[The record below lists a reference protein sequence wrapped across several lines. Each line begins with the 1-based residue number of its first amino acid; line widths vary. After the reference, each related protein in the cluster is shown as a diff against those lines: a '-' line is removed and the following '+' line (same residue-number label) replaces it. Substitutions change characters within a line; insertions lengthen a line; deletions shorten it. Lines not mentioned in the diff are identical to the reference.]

1 MKIAKKNITRFSIAL
16 LVGFVISQAF
26 IGWRW
31 INNSDAQHSAI
42 TQSPLLIESASL
54 INKTELLLHASLA
67 CKEQACSPTQAP
79 MADLISALQQQITT
93 FTHLAAAE
101 KSKISLVGNVVY
113 PQLAVTLDR
122 FTAVGDTTQ
131 LQRALLTSYTTL
143 QLAHQNLITIV
154 ESGYLSQQQQ
164 LFHQALFIFAL
175 SIITALG
182 LIFLI
187 RQQRPQHSGHHTT
200 QSQYD
205 ISQLATQLENID
217 AQGIQAKLNNLNT
230 TPTERRIF
238 ANLASMYQDVE
249 FQKRNADLYRQLYAL
264 IGYEIRGMTNTIQG
278 GVRLIAQDAGENGA
292 VMARDITLAT
302 NTLSDLADNY
312 NRLISG
318 GNQAQTGN
326 VNFLPF
332 MSELIVHLTAKT
344 QHSQRT
350 FECRLHDNLPEVIEG
365 NATSLFWVLFLQL
378 SNAISAQSDKYL
390 LLNIRTEAAEEVEQ
404 TRLVFE
410 IIFLPTNAV
419 GLTEIQ
425 EAQWE
430 AVDEK
435 SGINDEWSK
444 AILTK
449 VNHFKSSWFQAPS
462 PVLSSTADSDSS
474 PLSPFQ
480 KLHIGI
486 DITPKSFYRVDR
498 LLENK
503 RVMVCTDS
511 PLQIDIMSRMLDQYG
526 ASVTVVRAAN
536 DIFKSLPTIGE
547 YDAIIITDTLK
558 GIQLKSFC
566 KTLHSR
572 LKKAAKT
579 KLFLAASESSTVQD
593 THEYVDRVFYT
604 PLIPYELIPN
614 LTEAMQAA
622 EEADVQTR
630 NAFLI
635 VEDDRVQQ
643 FLLKK
648 LLSKQGYD
656 AHTVSDGAQAV
667 EYMKEQGADIVFMDC
682 IMPGMGGI
690 EATKLIRQRED
701 EMDIQ
706 QPATIIGATALTS
719 ASEHK
724 SCIEAGMDYV
734 ISKPYKND
742 EIIKVIKKYMA
753 IKKIC

>member
-1 MKIAKKNITRFSIAL
+1 MKIAKTTITRLSIVL
-16 LVGFVISQAF
+16 LLGFVSAQAF
-26 IGWRW
+26 IGWQW
-31 INNSDAQHSAI
+31 VTNNKAQSHAM
-42 TQSPLLIESASL
+42 QSPLLQSSDKL
-54 INKTELLLHASLA
+54 VSQSELLMHASLV
-67 CKEQACSPTQAP
+67 CKGQMCSPSQPP
-79 MADLISALQQQITT
+79 MQPLIRTLQSDITT
-93 FTHLAAAE
+93 FKQLAAAE
-101 KSKISLVGNVVY
+101 KSQISLVGNVVY
-113 PQLAVTLDR
+113 PQLAITLER
-122 FTAVGDTTQ
+122 FIATEDTIQ
-131 LQRALLTSYTTL
+131 FQQGLLASYSTL
-143 QLAHQNLITIV
+143 QMAQKNLLAVVL
-154 ESGYLSQQQQ
+154 SGYQSRQQQ
-164 LFHQALFIFAL
+164 LFHQALFVFAL
-175 SIITALG
+175 AVVTALG
-182 LIFLI
+182 LLFLL
-187 RQQRPQHSGHHTT
+187 QHSKQASHHAV
-200 QSQYD
+200 QVDHD
-205 ISQLATQLENID
+205 ILQLATQLENID

-230 TPTERRIF
+230 TPAERRIF

-318 GNQAQTGN
+318 GNKAQTGN

-378 SNAISAQSDKYL
+378 SNAISAQNDKYL

-410 IIFLPTNAV
+410 IVFLPTNAV
-419 GLTEIQ
+419 NLADIQ

-449 VNHFKSSWFQAPS
+449 VNRFASSWFQAPAPNLPADGEGIS
-462 PVLSSTADSDSS
+462 PTL
-474 PLSPFQ
+474 PPFQ

-486 DITPKSFYRVDR
+486 DITPKSFYRIERSLD
-498 LLENK
+498 NK

-511 PLQIDIMSRMLDQYG
+511 SLQIDIMTRMLEQYG
-526 ASVTVVRAAN
+526 AKVQVVRAAN

-614 LTEAMQAA
+614 LTEAMQVA
-622 EEADVQTR
+622 EETNVQTQ
-630 NAFLI
+630 NTFLI

-648 LLSKQGYD
+648 LLSKQGYE

-667 EYMKEQGADIVFMDC
+667 EYMKEHGADIVFMDC

-701 EMDIQ
+701 EMDIH

-734 ISKPYKND
+734 ISKPYKSD

-753 IKKIC
+753 IQKIC

>member
-1 MKIAKKNITRFSIAL
+1 MKIAKTTITRLSIL
-16 LVGFVISQAF
+16 LLLGFIGAQAF
-26 IGWRW
+26 IGWQW
-31 INNSDAQHSAI
+31 TTNSKAQTRAMR
-42 TQSPLLIESASL
+42 SPLLVSSAELVSQS
-54 INKTELLLHASLA
+54 ELLMHASLA
-67 CKEQACSPTQAP
+67 CKAQTCSPSQPP
-79 MADLISALQQQITT
+79 MRELIQSLQTQITA
-93 FTHLAAAE
+93 FQQLAAAE
-101 KSKISLVGNVVY
+101 KSQISLVGDVIY
-113 PQLAVTLDR
+113 PQLAITLKR
-122 FTAVGDTTQ
+122 FIATEDLAQFQSG
-131 LQRALLTSYTTL
+131 LLISHSTL
-143 QLAHQNLITIV
+143 QTAHQNLITLIQV
-154 ESGYLSQQQQ
+154 GYQSRQQQ
-164 LFHQALFIFAL
+164 LFQQALFVFAL
-175 SIITALG
+175 AVVTALG
-182 LIFLI
+182 LLVLLQLNNKHASH
-187 RQQRPQHSGHHTT
+187 RAT
-200 QSQYD
+200 QVDHD
-205 ISQLATQLENID
+205 ILQLATQLENID

-230 TPTERRIF
+230 TPAERRIF

-318 GNQAQTGN
+318 GNKAQTGN

-378 SNAISAQSDKYL
+378 SNAISAQNDKYL

-410 IIFLPTNAV
+410 IVFLPTNAV
-419 GLTEIQ
+419 NLTDIQ

-430 AVDEK
+430 TVDEK

-449 VNHFKSSWFQAPS
+449 VNRFASSWFQAPA
-462 PVLSSTADSDSS
+462 PNLPADGNGEG
-474 PLSPFQ
+474 PTLPPFQ

-486 DITPKSFYRVDR
+486 DITPKSFYRIERSLD
-498 LLENK
+498 NK

-511 PLQIDIMSRMLDQYG
+511 PLQIDIMTRMLKQYG
-526 ASVTVVRAAN
+526 ASVQVVRAAN

-614 LTEAMQAA
+614 LTEAMQVA
-622 EEADVQTR
+622 EEANVQTQ
-630 NAFLI
+630 NTFLI

-648 LLSKQGYD
+648 LLSKQGYE

-667 EYMKEQGADIVFMDC
+667 EYMKDHGADIVFMDC

-701 EMDIQ
+701 EMDIH

-734 ISKPYKND
+734 ISKPYKSD

-753 IKKIC
+753 IQKIC